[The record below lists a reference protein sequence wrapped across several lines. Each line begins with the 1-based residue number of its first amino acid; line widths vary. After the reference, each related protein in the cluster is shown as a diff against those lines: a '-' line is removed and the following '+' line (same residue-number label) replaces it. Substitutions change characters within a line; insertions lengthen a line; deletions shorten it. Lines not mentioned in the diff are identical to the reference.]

1 MKNFEKGGYNAD
13 SPKIWV
19 VDLEAYNNGDLVGEW
34 IDLTDFNDGAEVIE
48 HIGGLLKGWGN
59 KEEWAVFDTENI
71 SDSSE
76 YLGEADFD
84 RIITAY
90 EIAQERDLPIEV
102 IEEFSN
108 NYDLKDAD
116 ELREA
121 VDSYYV
127 GEFSDDS
134 DLGYYIVDELYG
146 GIENLPQDW
155 LEMYFDYEALGR
167 SEAINSYND
176 IQGHTFMAFKY
187 GGMFAKGGTTDKKKT
202 IPVPIQRRINEI
214 NDLIEWAEDKDNIVG
229 SYAGTTYY
237 QYYDFRK
244 PIETKNQFVYIEYD
258 MGGGRTHKERYNVNK
273 TGDYV
278 SNGRVD
284 LQQELSQ
291 ILRAFRKA
299 KRDYEKYGYFK
310 KGGSVQDKVSA
321 KIKVLR
327 DEGYPQDQAVAIALS
342 MRDSGK
348 LAEGGFSDNSDVDW
362 DMIFDNKMFDELD
375 DPEFIK
381 GVEKAEETKAKNRLN
396 KRLGFT
402 KTWNETVM
410 DLIRDTKNLMQDY
423 KTSGGREN
431 TMYYIN
437 ENIADLKSL
446 GYGAKTYAENL
457 QQKFYSGKYA
467 KGGSIS
473 DKVVYM
479 TKDGVGVTEDMLFA
493 RDENGKIIILSD
505 EDWKGKKYPIVSSE
519 MIANASRSSFDFAK
533 GGSISDRDQKFYD
546 LVDTLI
552 SEYNIQEY
560 TAIAEA
566 KERLGYMPKYARSGY
581 QGDFYAKGGEV
592 KMYDEIDYTDN
603 VSKQKVKAKVIGLDD
618 KGYTIKYKLKNP
630 KGEMKMFKKYIKYS
644 KGGGIGDKEYKGG
657 RSPESVRNA
666 YYGEYADL
674 LDSGV
679 KDALNEKSAIEYIT
693 GRNVIVHHKEANNYA
708 YKTLDA
714 NGNVTDWLT
723 VPAKEVDEVIDNI

>member
-1 MKNFEKGGYNAD
+1 MKHFEKGGYNAD

-71 SDSSE
+71 SDRSE
-76 YLGEADFD
+76 YMGEPDFD

-90 EIAQERDLPIEV
+90 QIAEEKDLPIEV

-229 SYAGTTYY
+229 SYAGSTYY

-321 KIKVLR
+321 KIKVLK

-362 DMIFDNKMFDELD
+362 DIIFDNKMFDYLD
-375 DPEFIK
+375 DPEYIK

-410 DLIRDTKNLMQDY
+410 DLIRDTKNLIQDY
-423 KTSGGREN
+423 KTSKDKELV
-431 TMYYIN
+431 MVYVN

-457 QQKFYSGKYA
+457 QQKFYSGNYA
-467 KGGSIS
+467 KGGEIKMY
-473 DKVVYM
+473 DKVEFEVPYFESKLKYKGEVIGLTDTDARIKYYSDTQGTGERKM
-479 TKDGVGVTEDMLFA
+479 FTTEKPITEL
-493 RDENGKIIILSD
+493 KIVD
-505 EDWKGKKYPIVSSE
+505 
-519 MIANASRSSFDFAK
+519 NFAK

-552 SEYNIQEY
+552 SEYNIAEY

-581 QGDFYAKGGEV
+581 AKGGE
-592 KMYDEIDYTDN
+592 IDYSYDLEDI
-603 VSKQKVKAKVIGLDD
+603 VQFSVGYD
-618 KGYTIKYKLKNP
+618 K
-630 KGEMKMFKKYIKYS
+630 MKTMS
-644 KGGGIGDKEYKGG
+644 DKEVK
-657 RSPESVRNA
+657 
-666 YYGEYADL
+666 EYANNLISVEMRKSNVDYDTAL
-674 LDSGV
+674 KKVYDINV
-679 KDALNEKSAIEYIT
+679 K
-693 GRNVIVHHKEANNYA
+693 NN
-708 YKTLDA
+708 
-714 NGNVTDWLT
+714 
-723 VPAKEVDEVIDNI
+723 I